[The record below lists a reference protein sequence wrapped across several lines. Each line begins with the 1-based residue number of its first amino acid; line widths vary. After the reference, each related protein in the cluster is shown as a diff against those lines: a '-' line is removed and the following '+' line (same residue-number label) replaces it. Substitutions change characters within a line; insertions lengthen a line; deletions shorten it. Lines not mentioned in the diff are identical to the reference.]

1 MRPAS
6 DLIFLSFLPHSWDYR
21 HMILHL
27 ACLLM
32 WGLHNFLPGL
42 DLNLNP
48 PSLHLQSSWELQV
61 CAITPSSANI
71 LLN

>member
-1 MRPAS
+1 
-6 DLIFLSFLPHSWDYR
+6 
-21 HMILHL
+21 
-27 ACLLM
+27 
-32 WGLHNFLPGL
+32 
-42 DLNLNP
+42 LNLNP